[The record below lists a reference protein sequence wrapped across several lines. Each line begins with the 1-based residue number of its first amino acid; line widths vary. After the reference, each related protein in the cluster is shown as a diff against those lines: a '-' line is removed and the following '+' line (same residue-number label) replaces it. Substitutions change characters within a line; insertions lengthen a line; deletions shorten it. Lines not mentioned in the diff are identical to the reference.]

1 MLFYEIQITANEHV
15 LADICSKT
23 ENIDTNEYK
32 KEVLFTLNSY
42 AQSYCRENGDAI
54 IIFTDFTPD
63 FVITAAAGFNYKI
76 MENSCAEDQTAAI
89 LKHICDKKIDISANE
104 ITIAS
109 FENKFSYAEDMN
121 YFRHPRRSFYN
132 RLRIQYFDNHTYT
145 VKQALIP
152 DRRLS
157 FEQAEERA
165 RQMMASN
172 EFLDELGR
180 IYALEHPK
188 KFFGHPVHYKICADD
203 IQAAYA
209 QADLL
214 VSCLYSNG
222 RLRSR
227 RMDKISKITESCYDE
242 SDMEDLFYHA
252 QGGTVVIELCP
263 QDDGSSNYA
272 TSYEQVICFL
282 EKLIRTYCSDVLCIF
297 IELTKKQGFSKKLLS
312 RFSDD
317 IDIITI
323 PEGAGNRETARHYL
337 TDLIEHS
344 PFSEYKGADIP
355 LDKEQYKASE
365 IHKIFRKWTNDSLK
379 RNIYTAYQCNLK
391 TEKSEEK
398 PTGSAYETL
407 SKMVGLQNVKAV
419 INQVIASYKMQKLKN
434 GYLSDQSQ
442 TCKHMIFTGNPGS
455 AKTTVARLIAQIF
468 KDNEI
473 LETGAFVECG
483 RADLVGR
490 YVGWTAKEVKAK
502 FKQAEGGIL
511 FIDEAYSLVEEDGLY
526 GDEAINTI
534 VQEMENRRD
543 RVIVIFA
550 GYPDKMQAFLD
561 KNEGLRSRIA
571 FHINFP
577 DYTKDEL
584 MQILEQML
592 GNMQYTASEGAKQKA
607 SEIFEQ
613 AVKLPHFG
621 NGRLVRNM
629 LEQATM
635 KQAARLYQTGFSDA
649 DNQKMLFS
657 LDETDFE
664 LPSLLPETERKTR
677 IGFCAEND

>member
-1 MLFYEIQITANEHV
+1 MLFYELRLTASEQV
-15 LADICSKT
+15 LANICSKAET
-23 ENIDTNEYK
+23 SDIQEYK
-32 KEVLFTLNSY
+32 KDVLTALNQHSQR
-42 AQSYCRENGDAI
+42 ACRKNDDAVI
-54 IIFTDFTPD
+54 AFTDLTPD
-63 FVITAAAGFNYKI
+63 FLITAVAGFDYKI
-76 MENSCAEDQTAAI
+76 VEDTCAEDQVAGI
-89 LKHICDKKIDISANE
+89 LQHFCSDKLRITANE
-104 ITIAS
+104 ITIRD

-121 YFRHPRRSFYN
+121 YLRCPRRSFYN
-132 RLRIQYFDNHTYT
+132 KLRIQYFDNHTYT

-152 DRRLS
+152 DRQLS

-165 RQMMASN
+165 GQMMASN
-172 EFLDELGR
+172 EFLEELRR
-180 IYALEHPK
+180 IYAPQHPK

-222 RLRSR
+222 RLSGR
-227 RMDKISKITESCYDE
+227 RIDKISKITENCYGE

-252 QGGTVVIELCP
+252 KGETVVIELSR
-263 QDDGSSNYA
+263 QDEDSNYA
-272 TSYEQVICFL
+272 TAYEQVIRFF
-282 EKLIRTYCSDVLCIF
+282 EKLIRAHANDVLYIF
-297 IELTKKQGFSKKLLS
+297 IETTKNQGFSKKFLS

-317 IDIITI
+317 IDIIPI
-323 PEGAGNRETARHYL
+323 PEGTGSRETARHYL
-337 TDLIEHS
+337 TELIEHS
-344 PFSEYKGADIP
+344 SFSDYKDSDIP
-355 LDKEQYKASE
+355 LEKERYTASE
-365 IHKIFRKWTNDSLK
+365 IHKIFQKWTNDSLK
-379 RNIYTAYQCNLK
+379 RNIYTAYQCSLK
-391 TEKSEEK
+391 TETPDEK
-398 PTGSAYETL
+398 AAGTAYETL
-407 SKMVGLQNVKAV
+407 LGMVGLQNVKTLV
-419 INQVIASYKMQKLKN
+419 NQVIASYKVQKLKK
-434 GYLSDQSQ
+434 GYLSDQAQ

-468 KDNEI
+468 KDNGI

-511 FIDEAYSLVEEDGLY
+511 FIDEAYALVEKDGLY
-526 GDEAINTI
+526 GDEVINTI

-543 RVIVIFA
+543 SVIVIFA

-577 DYTKDEL
+577 DYTTDEL
-584 MQILEQML
+584 MQILEHML

-607 SEIFEQ
+607 AEIFEQ

-635 KQAARLYQTGFSDA
+635 KQAARLYQVGFSDA
-649 DNQKMLFS
+649 DNQKVLFS

-664 LPSLLPETERKTR
+664 LPSLLPETEQKKR
-677 IGFCAEND
+677 IGFCVECG